1 MELQRYKADSIKYL
15 KQRALHGLNAWLDF
29 IEIYI
34 GV

>member
-1 MELQRYKADSIKYL
+1 MELQRKADSIKYL